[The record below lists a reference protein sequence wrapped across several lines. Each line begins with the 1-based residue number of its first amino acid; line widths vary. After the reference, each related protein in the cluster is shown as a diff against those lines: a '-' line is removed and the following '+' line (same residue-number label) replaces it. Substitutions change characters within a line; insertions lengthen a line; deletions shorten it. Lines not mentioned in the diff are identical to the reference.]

1 MIEVLNKKEKLEGF
15 IDGKKYMNKKKKIIG
30 FLENN
35 EFKDKSNYTLLILKD
50 NGAITWSEGQQQGYL
65 KEGKIYSSLNDSPLF
80 EFKKEDGIIIDSE
93 GETVLYLKGD
103 LESLEDDDFFGI
115 AAQFLELFS

>member
-15 IDGKKYMNKKKKIIG
+15 IDGKKYMNKKKKLMG
-30 FLENN
+30 LLENN

-65 KEGKIYSSLNDSPLF
+65 KDSKIYSSLNDNPIF

-93 GETVLYLKGD
+93 GDTVLYLKGD

-115 AAQFLELFS
+115 TAQFLELFA

>member
-15 IDGKKYMNKKKKIIG
+15 IDGKKYMNKKKKIMG

-35 EFKDKSNYTLLILKD
+35 EFKDKSSYTLLILKD
-50 NGAITWSEGQQQGYL
+50 NGAITWSDGRQQGYL
-65 KEGKIYSSLNDSPLF
+65 KEGKIYSSLNDNPLF

-93 GETVLYLKGD
+93 GDTVLYLKGD

-115 AAQFLELFS
+115 AAQFLELFA

>member
-15 IDGKKYMNKKKKIIG
+15 IDGKKYMNKKKKLMG

-35 EFKDKSNYTLLILKD
+35 EFKDKSSYTLLILKD

-115 AAQFLELFS
+115 AAQFLELFA

>member
-15 IDGKKYMNKKKKIIG
+15 IDGKKYMNKKKKMKG

-35 EFKDKSNYTLLILKD
+35 EFKDDSSYTLLVLKD

-65 KEGKIYSSLNDSPLF
+65 KDGKIYSSLHDNPIF

-93 GETVLYLKGD
+93 GDTVLYLKGD

-115 AAQFLELFS
+115 TAQFLELFA